1 MMQAK
6 EEIKDES
13 GTSIKHKNFNIIAT
27 LKHFNVT
34 FFKVNI
40 LFM

>member
-13 GTSIKHKNFNIIAT
+13 GTSIKHKNFNILGT
-27 LKHFNVT
+27 LKILMWL
-34 FFKVNI
+34 FF
-40 LFM
+40 LG